1 MKTGHFIMWQFWK
14 PNSPPSPGMLPLLFI
29 VILSLFS
36 NRLVIILQSLYTLLC
51 AAAEVMAHL
60 VYYLVNCWFS
70 LNQYILEAMN
80 PTLFN
85 VGLCVC
91 VEVCLQHS
99 STSKLCLFLH
109 FLLVWGFKFNYS
121 WDIRDFSNLLGNA
134 YKPVQAWDL

>member
-36 NRLVIILQSLYTLLC
+36 NRLVISLYTLLC

-134 YKPVQAWDL
+134 YKPVQVWDL